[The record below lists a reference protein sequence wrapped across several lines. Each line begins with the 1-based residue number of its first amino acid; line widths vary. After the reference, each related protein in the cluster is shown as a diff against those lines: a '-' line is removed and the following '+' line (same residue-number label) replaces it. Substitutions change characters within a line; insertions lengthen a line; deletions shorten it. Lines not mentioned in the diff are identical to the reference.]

1 MKKITTWSIYRFNP
15 ATYLSL
21 SKVKILIHSAMSL
34 SFFFFIFNDLRREVI
49 VHLDDIDG
57 IIDHQYLNFRFITIC
72 YMKSYPPFIFIWN
85 PKVII
90 EGGVMNV
97 LISTS
102 GVPSKWCV
110 CVCAPTK

>member
-1 MKKITTWSIYRFNP
+1 M
-15 ATYLSL
+15 
-21 SKVKILIHSAMSL
+21 
-34 SFFFFIFNDLRREVI
+34 I
-49 VHLDDIDG
+49 VHFDDIDG
-57 IIDHQYLNFRFITIC
+57 IIDHQCLNIRFITIC

-90 EGGVMNV
+90 EGGEVGGGGGGVMNV